1 MSAGVLYAALV
12 PVSDPGTDKQLSQ
25 DLYENKLKFWTDSTL
40 DGKVNRVAKF
50 VKEKPQTTVKAAAI
64 TGVSVGTG
72 ALIGGGIGAGVG
84 FLVANF
90 PGIPVGA
97 AIGGGIGAAVGLIAG
112 TAAGA
117 VINKTKYIQWKGR
130 CRYEDLLLEL
140 MKRHQEDTSLNTYC
154 CPLTLSIFEDP
165 VMIPSGTIYERSA
178 ITACIKK
185 GGGEA
190 LEPLRSGIIKEED
203 LYEDHATRGFIL
215 IALEVL
221 FRKDLKNQS
230 LSNNE
235 RIGLNSFLRDLDA
248 QIATAESLG
257 RKMIKKLK
265 KEEKISGQVYKKY
278 QTKLNELIKS

>member
-235 RIGLNSFLRDLDA
+235 QIELNFFLR
-248 QIATAESLG
+248 
-257 RKMIKKLK
+257 
-265 KEEKISGQVYKKY
+265 V
-278 QTKLNELIKS
+278 